1 MELYGIEKLDLKG
14 GTMRLPSLISRLL
27 SILITF
33 PEREHPEENLDYL
46 IVNDR
51 FQRNILEKI
60 GKLEELEKGN
70 IKCHSCSKIITE
82 SNLRMIIP
90 RDEVTSDLICDSL
103 NCYDRYLRN
112 FGS

>member
-1 MELYGIEKLDLKG
+1 MKLQ
-14 GTMRLPSLISRLL
+14 SLISKFL
-27 SILITF
+27 SMLITF
-33 PEREHPEENLDYL
+33 PERNQADKNYDYL
-46 IVNDR
+46 IVDDR

-60 GKLEELEKGN
+60 GKLEDLNKGN
-70 IKCHSCSKIITE
+70 IKCHLCSRTINE